1 MSSLSCDA
9 DIAAGTDLLG
19 KYVADLQSDVTIVG
33 DEVFGTL
40 KYVDDYTGFSGDPDE
55 QVGHF
60 LVLHVDTG
68 EIENDRITVQ
78 MIGGDHPAVN
88 IDPSDG
94 IVVLRIKNTA
104 EKVQFLAY
112 KGSAMTGKVLDLS
125 NLVLEEES

>member
-19 KYVADLQSDVTIVG
+19 KYVADLQSGVTIVG

-60 LVLHVDTG
+60 LVLHVSTG
-68 EIENDRITVQ
+68 EVANDKITIQ
-78 MIGGDHPAVN
+78 LIGGDHPAVN
-88 IDPSDG
+88 VDQSDG
-94 IVVLRIKNTA
+94 IVILRIKNTA

>member
-60 LVLHVDTG
+60 LVLHVSTG
-68 EIENDRITVQ
+68 EVSNDRITVQ
-78 MIGGDHPAVN
+78 LIGGDHPAVN

>member
-19 KYVADLQSDVTIVG
+19 KYVADLQSNVAIVG

-60 LVLHVDTG
+60 LVLHVGTG
-68 EIENDRITVQ
+68 EVSNDRITVQ
-78 MIGGDHPAVN
+78 LIGGDHPAVTV
-88 IDPSDG
+88 DQSDG
-94 IVVLRIKNTA
+94 IVILRIKNTA